1 MNNKKDKPI
10 ITFVNHASVIISYD
24 NVNLITD
31 PWLFGSAFNN
41 GWTLICKTKMSTNE
55 FKNITHIWL
64 SHEHPDHFSHTV
76 LKSIPEEFRKKIIF
90 LYHETRDK
98 RVINFCKTLGFSIIE
113 MKPNRRYELVK
124 GFHIT
129 CGPYGLIDSWMLAE
143 IDSMKILNLND
154 CGIYNNRQA
163 RLVTKHASEVD
174 VMLTQFSYAGWA
186 GNPEDVNF
194 RKSMAKEIMYKIKT
208 QAEFFKPRFIIP
220 FASFVRFSHADNS
233 YMNKE
238 MNTID
243 EVNQFIEKKTKANS
257 IILYPGDKWT
267 VGDKH
272 DNHHAL
278 KNYKKDFDSLD
289 KTSGKTPPVPMN
301 DLINLALTFI
311 DNLRK
316 RNSWFFIRLCYF
328 IGIFKTVKIVVKD
341 INTSISFDAIHGIQQ
356 LDFDVNEAD
365 IITDS
370 DSLADVLKSDW
381 GADTLA
387 VNGRYRTSG
396 GNKHNFFRLFLISA
410 FNTSGWSFP
419 FGVIEFLLRHRG
431 AWGKKIF

>member
-1 MNNKKDKPI
+1 
-10 ITFVNHASVIISYD
+10 
-24 NVNLITD
+24 
-31 PWLFGSAFNN
+31 
-41 GWTLICKTKMSTNE
+41 
-55 FKNITHIWL
+55 
-64 SHEHPDHFSHTV
+64 
-76 LKSIPEEFRKKIIF
+76 
-90 LYHETRDK
+90 
-98 RVINFCKTLGFSIIE
+98 LGFSIIE

-124 GFHIT
+124 GFNIT

-143 IDSMKILNLND
+143 IDSTKILNLND